1 MRTLLAAGLLSLT
14 VLGACSYLEGRPG
27 PGDTGETRGGIEDR
41 RKVGV
46 PGSD

>member
-1 MRTLLAAGLLSLT
+1 MRPLLAAGLLSLT

-27 PGDTGETRGGIEDR
+27 PGDTRGGIEDR